1 MTERIL
7 TPPAAKRIVYMGEE
21 LQRKRNGTWD
31 EKTMVSATSPEGA
44 ALLSSQRDSSPEKV
58 PDAQPAI
65 AVEQLKNETA
75 AHEPT
80 PRPTP
85 PTTKVENGTTKAELL
100 PPATAATSEADG
112 SKTAL
117 PPLGAMGGK
126 RSRGGGRQPKKQKL
140 SAETSELG
148 RKRTPQ
154 RMRIVLDSLA
164 EDGVL
169 IHATNKAG
177 IDRRTPEYWLKGSMA
192 GHHRYDVEWR
202 GETMKFHEH
211 YRSALEDGVDHVREI
226 AYRLATGY
234 DEILTYQGR
243 VSYKIDPDLQAFG
256 LCGPDAY
263 LKDENGNPFPETV
276 PKCEPK
282 MVRLVLERYRPDF
295 DKDWKI
301 DVTPKSGVLVIGRP
315 SKTEKPEKEFGGEKQ
330 THDVEFNVDDGAKG
344 EQ

>member
-1 MTERIL
+1 MTERIP

-21 LQRKRNGTWD
+21 LRRKRNGTWD
-31 EKTMVSATSPEGA
+31 ERTMVSATSPEGA

-126 RSRGGGRQPKKQKL
+126 RSRGGGRQRKKQKL

-148 RKRTPQ
+148 RKRTPECL
-154 RMRIVLDSLA
+154 RIVLDSLA
-164 EDGVL
+164 EDAVL
-169 IHATNKAG
+169 THATKKAG
-177 IDRRTPEYWLKGSMA
+177 IHRRTPEYWLKGSMA
-192 GHHRYDVEWR
+192 GHPGYDVEWR
-202 GETMKFHEH
+202 GVTMKFHEH
-211 YRSALEDGVDHVREI
+211 YMSAMDEGRDCEEVAVRM
-226 AYRLATGY
+226 ATGY

-243 VSYKIDPDLQAFG
+243 VSYKIDRDLQSFG

-263 LKDENGNPFPETV
+263 LRDENGNPVPETV

-282 MVRLVLERYRPDF
+282 MVRLVLERYRRDF

-301 DVTPKSGVLVIGRP
+301 DVTHKSGVLVIGRP
-315 SKTEKPEKEFGGEKQ
+315 SKTEKPEKEFGGEQQ

-344 EQ
+344 EK